1 MDKETY
7 LEWSLVLITII
18 LIAVLVAVAVA
29 GERDSLKQQAVDKG
43 FAEWQII
50 SGTKETEFKWKEP
63 IK

>member
-18 LIAVLVAVAVA
+18 LIAGLFAVAD
-29 GERDSLKQQAVDKG
+29 ERDALKQEAVDKG
-43 FAEWQII
+43 FAEWQIVT
-50 SGTKETEFKWKEP
+50 GTKETEFKWKEP